1 MPLASSLLCL
11 VLRYSGS
18 NGRSSNV
25 PTYQA
30 QYVQLFNNQHRG
42 ELMMFLKARTSSLTY
57 NRYVGT
63 KRPPLV
69 LAP

>member
-11 VLRYSGS
+11 VLRCSDS

-30 QYVQLFNNQHRG
+30 QYAQLF
-42 ELMMFLKARTSSLTY
+42 KSSTVE
-57 NRYVGT
+57 N
-63 KRPPLV
+63 
-69 LAP
+69 